1 MRFVS
6 KEYTH
11 TPCFAGKHDRHG
23 VCCAAARCKDPKLR
37 CASLCFPI
45 EMQCRFMLARVY
57 CRMSC
62 FSRLGRAYILCSPAE
77 KQLDK
82 VQISQSHPS
91 PRASQ
96 HHGNLLRDRDEAGG
110 PLGRSELHA
119 DPKASRRPDVLLD
132 PEVESA
138 SCQDDHRQKA

>member
-1 MRFVS
+1 MQL
-6 KEYTH
+6 
-11 TPCFAGKHDRHG
+11 HG
-23 VCCAAARCKDPKLR
+23 ARIPKLR

-45 EMQCRFMLARVY
+45 AMQCRFMLASVLQDEL
-57 CRMSC
+57 
-62 FSRLGRAYILCSPAE
+62 FSSPGQGIYSVLAGR

-110 PLGRSELHA
+110 PFGRSELHA
-119 DPKASRRPDVLLD
+119 DPKASTRPDVLLD

-138 SCQDDHRQKA
+138 SCQDDHRQKARPSPGQVRELGQPQH